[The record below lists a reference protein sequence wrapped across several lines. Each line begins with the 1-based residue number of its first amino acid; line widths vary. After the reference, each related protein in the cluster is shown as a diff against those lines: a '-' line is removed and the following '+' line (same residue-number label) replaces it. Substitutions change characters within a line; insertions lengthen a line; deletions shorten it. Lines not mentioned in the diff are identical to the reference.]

1 MMALNLF
8 CAMLL
13 AGSAAHKALARDRL
27 APVAARLAG
36 TSAALGPV
44 VLLLAGAGEMAAA
57 VFLVTPPLHAVGALI
72 AAAIWAAYAIAL
84 WRKRGQTLDCGCDLA
99 ARAKPVSAA
108 IVARPAAL
116 SALAL
121 ILSTLPAA
129 PLTLDA
135 PFAAAGFLAL
145 YLGLGEL
152 LATPRPAW
160 RTA

>member
-13 AGSAAHKALARDRL
+13 AGSAVHKALARDRL

-57 VFLVTPPLHAVGALI
+57 VFLVTLPLHAVGALL
-72 AAAIWAAYAIAL
+72 AATIWASYAIAL
-84 WRKRGQTLDCGCDLA
+84 WRKSGQTLDCGCDLA
-99 ARAKPVSAA
+99 ARAKPVSPA

-145 YLGLGEL
+145 YLGLSEL